1 MGIMAQ
7 TPLESEGVRAR
18 PRAGAVLWLRNA
30 ARTAPSWRAP
40 TGAGFR
46 PPKQRAEFYVARLI
60 RADPVSVESVGDAS
74 LELNQRRRTRLDIGR
89 VEHREISPSPARPP
103 PTANPRLR
111 QHRRRVQ

>member
-40 TGAGFR
+40 IGAGFR

-74 LELNQRRRTRLDIGR
+74 LELNQRRRARLDIGR
-89 VEHREISPSPARPP
+89 VEHREIAAVLPRPP
-103 PTANPRLR
+103 DHRQQPTL